1 MLRVRALFEGHELGS
16 SYLGGM
22 LYENARECLNDGS
35 AEDMIEE
42 ALKEAKLRAADLKTK
57 LAELT
62 V

>member
-1 MLRVRALFEGHELGS
+1 
-16 SYLGGM
+16 M